1 MKSPGHW
8 TLRSWNL
15 DSQPLVLLRANLAHQ
30 KKEKKKKTA
39 LLKAFVVVVVVVVF
53 GKMSLVLS
61 FCTNLS

>member
-8 TLRSWNL
+8 TLRSRNL

-30 KKEKKKKTA
+30 KKKKKKTA
-39 LLKAFVVVVVVVVF
+39 LLKAFVDVVVVVF